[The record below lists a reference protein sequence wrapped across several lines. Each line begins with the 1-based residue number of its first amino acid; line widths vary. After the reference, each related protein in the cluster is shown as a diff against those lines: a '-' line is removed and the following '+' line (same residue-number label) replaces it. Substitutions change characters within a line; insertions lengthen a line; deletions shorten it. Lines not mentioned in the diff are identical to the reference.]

1 MNMGKKVN
9 SKQTKI
15 KHRFGAFEIRIS
27 DDKVEVEDYINRQR
41 KYVFSNTTF
50 EYHLFLSFLSETKRT
65 EDGYVAKTAEEVKG
79 GLKSVEYMI
88 YMLYS
93 TQHLFTNAKFREKY
107 TELTTDLLTAEA
119 SEEDESEEEILEN
132 LKSEYEAKEIL
143 DREVQGEDE
152 TSETSH
158 EG

>member
-1 MNMGKKVN
+1 MARKKNGKI
-9 SKQTKI
+9 TKI
-15 KHRFGAFEIRIS
+15 KERFGAFEVRIS
-27 DDKVEVEDYINRQR
+27 DDKVEVEDYIHKMR

-50 EYHLFLSFLSETKRT
+50 EYQLFLSFLSETKRT

-79 GLKSVEYMI
+79 DLKSVEYMTYI
-88 YMLYS
+88 LYS

-107 TELTTDLLTAEA
+107 TELMMELLNVEA
-119 SEEDESEEEILEN
+119 REEDESEEEILEN
-132 LKSEYEAKEIL
+132 LKAEYEAKEIL

-152 TSETSH
+152 TSETPA

>member
-1 MNMGKKVN
+1 MAKQN

-15 KHRFGAFEIRIS
+15 KHRFGAFEVRIS
-27 DDKVEVEDYINRQR
+27 DDKVEIEDYINRQR

-79 GLKSVEYMI
+79 DLRSAEYMTYI
-88 YMLYS
+88 LYS

-107 TELTTDLLTAEA
+107 TGLMMELLNVEA

-132 LKSEYEAKEIL
+132 LKSEYEAKEVL

>member
-1 MNMGKKVN
+1 MKKVN
-9 SKQTKI
+9 RKQTKI

-27 DDKVEVEDYINRQR
+27 DDKVEVEDYIHKMR

-65 EDGYVAKTAEEVKG
+65 EEGYVAKTAEEVKRD
-79 GLKSVEYMI
+79 LRLAEYMTYI
-88 YMLYS
+88 LYS

-107 TELTTDLLTAEA
+107 TEMMMELLNVKA

-132 LKSEYEAKEIL
+132 LKSEHEAKEIL
-143 DREVQGEDE
+143 DREVQGEGE
-152 TSETSH
+152 TSETPV

>member
-1 MNMGKKVN
+1 MGKKVN

-27 DDKVEVEDYINRQR
+27 DDKVEVEDYIHKMR

-50 EYHLFLSFLSETKRT
+50 EYNLFLSFLSETKRT
-65 EDGYVAKTAEEVKG
+65 EEGYVAKTAEEVKG
-79 GLKSVEYMI
+79 DLKSVEYMTYI
-88 YMLYS
+88 LYS

-107 TELTTDLLTAEA
+107 TGLMMELLNVEA

-132 LKSEYEAKEIL
+132 LKSEHEAKEIL
-143 DREVQGEDE
+143 DREVQGEGE
-152 TSETSH
+152 TSETPV

>member
-1 MNMGKKVN
+1 MKKVN

-27 DDKVEVEDYINRQR
+27 DGKVEVEDYIHKMR

-65 EDGYVAKTAEEVKG
+65 EEGYVAKTTEEAKG
-79 GLKSVEYMI
+79 DLKAVEYMT

-93 TQHLFTNAKFREKY
+93 TQHLFTNAQFREKY
-107 TELTTDLLTAEA
+107 TELTKELATEKRSA
-119 SEEDESEEEILEN
+119 EEDESEYEILEN
-132 LKSEYEAKEIL
+132 LKAEYEAKEIL
-143 DREVQGEDE
+143 DGEVQGEDE
-152 TSETSH
+152 TSETPH